1 MKLCLMYNEGIFVGV
16 VNIEGNLFPSGYTFY
31 EIPTEIEEYD
41 ENYEEI
47 QPQLKKVVDKDIYL

>member
-1 MKLCLMYNEGIFVGV
+1 MYNEGIFVGV